1 MNTSQSQFA
10 DRRSPGP
17 RRLKEAVLASFQ
29 ACTSEAAVE
38 FQRYSE
44 NDWREILFWLD
55 ISGMALYLVDQ
66 IKTLEIKGSVPGAI
80 RERLELRLEQNRQR
94 TRALLREAGE
104 IARLFQRAE
113 IPSALMKGITLPPES
128 VPEPA
133 LRWQT
138 DLDFLIDERETAAAA
153 RILRDMGYTLH
164 ATSGDTMEFRCGPL
178 GMPDLANLYRE
189 KTQRSVELHR
199 VHRCEGSTDRL
210 ARARVRSFDGVAIP
224 ALSPADIL
232 VQQALH
238 LFKHLCGEHTRL
250 SWVLEFWRHLRNRHQ
265 DKAFLSEVRAI
276 AAAEPHGELALSISV
291 WLAAG
296 LFGPIARGATADW
309 MPVSIPDGIELWLR
323 RYARELLLSDGF
335 ASKLYLL
342 LRRQLPG
349 KCDLKETARLVIPLS
364 MPMRITQPAPGES
377 LPDRMARFHI
387 EARYSLQRLR
397 FHLFEGIRYGIEALC
412 WEWRMSKVQ
421 QR

>member
-1 MNTSQSQFA
+1 
-10 DRRSPGP
+10 
-17 RRLKEAVLASFQ
+17 
-29 ACTSEAAVE
+29 
-38 FQRYSE
+38 
-44 NDWREILFWLD
+44 
-55 ISGMALYLVDQ
+55 
-66 IKTLEIKGSVPGAI
+66 
-80 RERLELRLEQNRQR
+80 
-94 TRALLREAGE
+94 
-104 IARLFQRAE
+104 
-113 IPSALMKGITLPPES
+113 MKGITLPPES

-164 ATSGDTMEFRCGPL
+164 ATRRRRDGIQVRPL

-238 LFKHLCGEHTRL
+238 LFKHLCGEHTG
-250 SWVLEFWRHLRNRHQ
+250 
-265 DKAFLSEVRAI
+265 AFVGAGDLAASAEPASGQSVPEPEVRAI